1 MNFRAL
7 AIAAVCG
14 STPPAMAAEDFS
26 GQYSGSKDS
35 YRWSATIAPNGGGTY
50 KVNVSVGSKL
60 PACLGEISVVGR
72 LKGRQLVTEPPEK
85 GDACVLTITHQG
97 GGIAIQEDD
106 CSTWHGL
113 ACSFASQMTR
123 KVGADKTLPP
133 VITTPTP
140 NANAAAHPSDTHE
153 ISPASAPQPPA
164 TAALVI
170 QGGGKLDKWM
180 SVSQSGRID
189 VTGVADDGES
199 HFGFSCFNP
208 PRGLNF
214 NFDADGYQGHVLKK
228 ILDLEQTFVFEIHPA
243 SGNSQKFSVLAYFDG
258 DGDWTQEAKRHLTG
272 SEAAAFL
279 DAFAQ
284 DGHLGLQT
292 EKGVEVAAWT
302 LNGTS
307 SIRKSVRKVCNF

>member
-50 KVNVSVGSKL
+50 KVSVSVGSKL

-123 KVGADKTLPP
+123 KAGADKTLPP

-140 NANAAAHPSDTHE
+140 NANAAAHPSDTHDDR
-153 ISPASAPQPPA
+153 PCLVSA
-164 TAALVI
+164 AACDGRAGYSRWRKAG
-170 QGGGKLDKWM
+170 QMD
-180 SVSQSGRID
+180 VSLAIRPHRRHRRSGR
-189 VTGVADDGES
+189 
-199 HFGFSCFNP
+199 
-208 PRGLNF
+208 R
-214 NFDADGYQGHVLKK
+214 
-228 ILDLEQTFVFEIHPA
+228 
-243 SGNSQKFSVLAYFDG
+243 
-258 DGDWTQEAKRHLTG
+258 
-272 SEAAAFL
+272 
-279 DAFAQ
+279 
-284 DGHLGLQT
+284 
-292 EKGVEVAAWT
+292 
-302 LNGTS
+302 
-307 SIRKSVRKVCNF
+307 